1 LAGLSSKLTN
11 FCKLLGVFSLKEIWN
26 GWLIFNLLNLREFII
41 DKFNNSVSVKVV
53 PPFDCMV
60 PD

>member
-1 LAGLSSKLTN
+1 LGSQLTN
-11 FCKLLGVFSLKEIWN
+11 FCKLLGGFSLKEIWN
-26 GWLIFNLLNLREFII
+26 GRWLVFNLFILGEFFI
-41 DKFNNSVSVKVV
+41 DKFNNSVSVKVI